1 MRLGFFGAAR
11 QVTGSCFG
19 FEVGASRFLVDCG
32 LFQGGRATR
41 AENHAPFAFDPSKLD
56 FVVLTHAHLDHSGLL
71 PRLAAEGFA
80 GPVYMTAATRDLLDV
95 LLRDS
100 AHIQQVEA
108 ERARRRGGDYR
119 AVYTLADVLRVLPL
133 ARVVDY
139 GGIFEAAPGV
149 RLRLADAGHILGS
162 AIVELWLDDGGSRRK
177 VVCSGDLGQPGRP
190 ILRDPETI
198 AEADV
203 LLMESTYGN
212 RDHRALEAT
221 LDELVASL
229 ERAIRDKQGVVL
241 VPAFAVGRMQEFLY
255 HLNSL
260 GRAGRLRDLRVFVD
274 SPMAAEVTR
283 ITANHFDLFD
293 AEARRLSREPAR
305 GRGAPTLRFI
315 ETVAESKSLN
325 SLAGGAIIV
334 AASGMCDGG
343 RIRHHLRHHLSN
355 PRTTV
360 LFIGFQAAGTLG
372 RRIVDGAPRVRIAGE
387 EIDVR
392 AQIVTLGGFSAHADR
407 STLLDWLGAFR
418 KLPARI
424 FLVHGEE
431 ESAQALAGAI
441 AGRFGRRPELP
452 RHRSTVEL

>member
-1 MRLGFFGAAR
+1 M
-11 QVTGSCFG
+11 
-19 FEVGASRFLVDCG
+19 
-32 LFQGGRATR
+32 
-41 AENHAPFAFDPSKLD
+41 
-56 FVVLTHAHLDHSGLL
+56 
-71 PRLAAEGFA
+71 
-80 GPVYMTAATRDLLDV
+80 
-95 LLRDS
+95 
-100 AHIQQVEA
+100 
-108 ERARRRGGDYR
+108 
-119 AVYTLADVLRVLPL
+119 
-133 ARVVDY
+133 
-139 GGIFEAAPGV
+139 
-149 RLRLADAGHILGS
+149 
-162 AIVELWLDDGGSRRK
+162 
-177 VVCSGDLGQPGRP
+177 VCSGDLGQPGRP

-241 VPAFAVGRMQEFLY
+241 VPAFAVGRTQEFLY
-255 HLNSL
+255 HPNSL

-305 GRGAPTLRFI
+305 GGGAPTLRFI